1 MFGFINKIF
10 SNDNINTINN
20 EKTFWTLEKFSNQNM
35 KLPVDENLVWE
46 SRQGNKQIENTP
58 NKKKLS
64 ISELNHLSIVVYI

>member
-1 MFGFINKIF
+1 
-10 SNDNINTINN
+10 
-20 EKTFWTLEKFSNQNM
+20 M

-64 ISELNHLSIVVYI
+64 ISELNHQSIVVYI